1 MSLWLSL
8 WLSFVAHRILLGS
21 GTSAGGSSMARL
33 APRSVGEILSTI
45 GCGWCGL
52 EGSPT
57 SANDTAEDEVSVSSA
72 PQLSSILRARA
83 IAAALGGT
91 GLPLALLKPA
101 MTPVV
106 LGGSGGSGG
115 TMGSNSA
122 RAASSSPPTSSA
134 GPMHERESEREG
146 ATR

>member
-57 SANDTAEDEVSVSSA
+57 SANDTAEDDVSVSSA

-101 MTPVV
+101 MTPVE
-106 LGGSGGSGG
+106 LGGGSGG

-134 GPMHERESEREG
+134 GPIHERESERE
-146 ATR
+146 R